1 LTIGRIALASLGVP
15 GLAWAGAV
23 AVDGD
28 AADALLYTAALLVVV
43 APLAGVAC
51 VSRRKVPGAADRRLF
66 GALGP
71 LFGWVLLTAGVSGL
85 LTGVAMRPGSL
96 AFAVSSH
103 AAIAVVALAL
113 SGVGALLA
121 AWMFEPLDA
130 AGASVVLSV
139 AAGGGVLVA
148 GSLTSSAPAALVRA
162 AVDGSPFVAMLS
174 AANIDVAR
182 MDLFYRISPLAH
194 IGVEYPAWSA
204 TCAVYG
210 IVAALCFAGVVVRS
224 RIRQDVQA

>member
-1 LTIGRIALASLGVP
+1 MSSLGVP
-15 GLAWAGAV
+15 GLAWAGAF

-28 AADALLYTAALLVVV
+28 ATDALLHTAALLVVA

-51 VSRRKVPGAADRRLF
+51 VARRSGPWGTDRRLIAAM
-66 GALGP
+66 GSLIA
-71 LFGWVLLTAGVSGL
+71 WVILTAGVSGL

-103 AAIAVVALAL
+103 AAIAMVALAL
-113 SGVGALLA
+113 AGVGALLA
-121 AWMFEPLDA
+121 AWMSEPLDA
-130 AGASVVLSV
+130 AGISV
-139 AAGGGVLVA
+139 ALAVTAGGGVLVA
-148 GSLTSSAPAALVRA
+148 GSWTSSAPAVLVRA

-194 IGVEYPAWSA
+194 VGVEYPAWSA
-204 TCAVYG
+204 TCLVYA
-210 IVAALCFAGVVVRS
+210 IVAGVCFAGVAVRS
-224 RIRQDVQA
+224 KMRPGVQG